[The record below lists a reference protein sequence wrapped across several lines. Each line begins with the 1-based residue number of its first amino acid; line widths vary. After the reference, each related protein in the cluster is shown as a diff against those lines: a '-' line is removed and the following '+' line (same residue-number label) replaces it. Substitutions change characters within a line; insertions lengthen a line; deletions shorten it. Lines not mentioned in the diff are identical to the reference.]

1 MPKQQPRV
9 PASPAIVT
17 NIILEILRSE
27 TPLKRSEII
36 LKLRQLLPLKG
47 FTYNARQSVFTTK
60 KALSQLLNA
69 GRITTPRIG
78 WYTVPQNSK
87 ALLGDSDGQDDS
99 QGAKASP
106 EDSNGQDGPL
116 GTDDSPPSEPDTPK
130 LKIEREIGEGPECVY
145 VYFHD
150 AHFELAQRNG
160 VSTWECKVGWTVGE
174 PDVRIMGQGA
184 LTCFP
189 RCPVIGLVIRTH
201 DGRNLERLLHAA
213 LSYAGARI
221 KNGAGSEWFL
231 TSPDLVERWFL
242 QFKET
247 VKTLQREVI
256 SLPQS
261 KL

>member
-1 MPKQQPRV
+1 
-9 PASPAIVT
+9 
-17 NIILEILRSE
+17 
-27 TPLKRSEII
+27 
-36 LKLRQLLPLKG
+36 
-47 FTYNARQSVFTTK
+47 
-60 KALSQLLNA
+60 
-69 GRITTPRIG
+69 
-78 WYTVPQNSK
+78 VPQNSK
-87 ALLGDSDGQDDS
+87 AVPEDGDGRDGS
-99 QGAKASP
+99 MGTKTSP
-106 EDSNGQDGPL
+106 EGSNGKDEPP
-116 GTDDSPPSEPDTPK
+116 GTDGFPPSEPDTPR

-150 AHFELAQRNG
+150 AHFELAQRKG
-160 VSTWECKVGWTVGE
+160 ASTWECKVGWTVGE

-221 KNGAGSEWFL
+221 KNGAGSEWFS

-247 VKTLQREVI
+247 LKALQREVI
-256 SLPQS
+256 
-261 KL
+261 